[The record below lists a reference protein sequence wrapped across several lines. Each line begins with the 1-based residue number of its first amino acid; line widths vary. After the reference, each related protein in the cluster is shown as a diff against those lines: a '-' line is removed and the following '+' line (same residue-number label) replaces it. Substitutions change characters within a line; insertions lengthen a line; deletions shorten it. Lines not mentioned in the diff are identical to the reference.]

1 MALPVVSG
9 ASIQC
14 TMGMS
19 PGQLMV
25 TSQLKVL
32 TGGKPLATIQ
42 DAAPITNVGPCGMCT
57 SMANPTVASAT
68 AAAMGVLTPMP
79 CVPAPMGIWTCGKAP
94 LVGGVPALL
103 NDGMLTCS
111 YGGSIKIVMP
121 GQMKVTC

>member
-57 SMANPTVASAT
+57 SIPNPNVAYAN
-68 AAAMGVLTPMP
+68 AAAMGVLTPIQF
-79 CVPAPMGIWTCGKAP
+79 VTAPMGIWT
-94 LVGGVPALL
+94 
-103 NDGMLTCS
+103 
-111 YGGSIKIVMP
+111 Y
-121 GQMKVTC
+121 